1 MIKWLVDGRK
11 LMAGKLVLTAAL
23 LAGALSLPM
32 ATYADDPPPEITAE
46 GLELVEEKRNAEIYA
61 DPGVDWSV
69 YTKIHLDP
77 ATVAFRKN
85 WQRDQNRGDPFKVRT
100 EDMER
105 IKAEM
110 SELFGEVFSEEL
122 TRNGGYDLTEESG
135 EDVLR
140 ITPHIVD
147 LDVYAP
153 DTRHSPGRTRSYT
166 ESAGRMT
173 LKLQLFDSVTGDL
186 IAMASDRRE
195 APRRGYMQW
204 TTSATNRAEARQMM
218 QRWAK
223 ALRERLDEA
232 RGSSAAEQ

>member
-1 MIKWLVDGRK
+1 MHMKGTLV
-11 LMAGKLVLTAAL
+11 VISIL
-23 LAGALSLPM
+23 LAGASLPM
-32 ATYADDPPPEITAE
+32 GVFADDPPPEITTE
-46 GLELVEEKRNAEIYA
+46 GLELVEKKGNAEIYA
-61 DPGVDWSV
+61 DPGVDWNV
-69 YTKIHLDP
+69 YTRIHLDP

-85 WQRDQNRGDPFKVRT
+85 WQRDQNRSEPFKVRT
-100 EDMER
+100 DDMER
-105 IKAEM
+105 IKSEM

-122 TRNGGYDLTEESG
+122 SQNGGYVLTEESG

-153 DTRHSPGRTRSYT
+153 DTRHSAARTRSYT

-204 TTSATNRAEARQMM
+204 TTSVTNRAEARNMM
-218 QRWAK
+218 QR
-223 ALRERLDEA
+223 
-232 RGSSAAEQ
+232 